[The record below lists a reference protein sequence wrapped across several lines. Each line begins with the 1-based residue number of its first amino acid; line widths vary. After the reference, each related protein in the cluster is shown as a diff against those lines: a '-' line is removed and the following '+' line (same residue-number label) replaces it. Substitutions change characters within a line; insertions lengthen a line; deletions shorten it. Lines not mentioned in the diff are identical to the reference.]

1 MVFDL
6 KEKEM
11 NDLRYKISQSE
22 DFDFTKDEKEL
33 MFKMLGFDLLTTSEL
48 KCIGILY
55 LAKELE
61 NDLWWYVGRDRSCW

>member
-6 KEKEM
+6 NEKEM
-11 NDLRYKISQSE
+11 NNLRQKISESE
-22 DFDFTKDEKEL
+22 EYNFTKDEKEL
-33 MFKMLGFDLLTTSEL
+33 MFKMVGFDLLTSSEL

-61 NDLWWYVGRDRSCW
+61 K

>member
-1 MVFDL
+1 VVFDL

-33 MFKMLGFDLLTTSEL
+33 MLQ
-48 KCIGILY
+48 
-55 LAKELE
+55 
-61 NDLWWYVGRDRSCW
+61 RS

>member
-1 MVFDL
+1 VVFDL

-33 MFKMLGFDLLTTSEL
+33 MLVFF
-48 KCIGILY
+48 ILQ
-55 LAKELE
+55 
-61 NDLWWYVGRDRSCW
+61 RS

>member
-1 MVFDL
+1 MRVCVVFDL

-33 MFKMLGFDLLTTSEL
+33 MFKMVGFDLLTTSEL

-61 NDLWWYVGRDRSCW
+61 K

>member
-6 KEKEM
+6 NEKEM
-11 NDLRYKISQSE
+11 NNLRQKISESE
-22 DFDFTKDEKEL
+22 DFNFTKDEKEL
-33 MFKMLGFDLLTTSEL
+33 MFKMVGFDLLTSSEL

-61 NDLWWYVGRDRSCW
+61 K

>member
-1 MVFDL
+1 MNVRGCVVFDL

-33 MFKMLGFDLLTTSEL
+33 MFKMVGFDLLTSSEL

-61 NDLWWYVGRDRSCW
+61 K

>member
-1 MVFDL
+1 MNVRVCVEFNL
-6 KEKEM
+6 NGKQM

-33 MFKMLGFDLLTTSEL
+33 MFKMVGFDLLTTSEL

-61 NDLWWYVGRDRSCW
+61 K

>member
-6 KEKEM
+6 NEKEM
-11 NDLRYKISQSE
+11 NNLRQKISESE
-22 DFDFTKDEKEL
+22 DFNFTKDEKEL
-33 MFKMLGFDLLTTSEL
+33 MFKMVGFDLLTSTEL

-61 NDLWWYVGRDRSCW
+61 K